1 MIIVLTRAFFIL
13 IGILFGYQ
21 LMNYIFISYHLTNII
36 HYYIGLFLSS
46 SIFAIIGYFL
56 GGFLGKYLNR
66 FYKKV
71 EDIVGRM
78 PISDLISSFIGI
90 ILGIILAAPIY
101 IGLSIGLSQIP
112 FLSMIGPVV
121 SMFISFLLI
130 FITARIVHRRKDSIL
145 DLLRKRGK
153 FPDER
158 IAISNK
164 KFAVKQKIL
173 DTSSIIDGR
182 LYHICS
188 TGFVEGQ
195 LIIPNFV
202 IEELQKIADSSDDIK
217 RRRGR
222 TGLDMLHKLTEE
234 EKVEVKIMDMD
245 FPNLK
250 GVDSKLIKLA
260 KNMKAAIITNDY
272 NLNKVAKLQKI
283 EVLNVN
289 DLSNAVKQIILPG
302 EKISVQVIREGRE
315 EDQGIAYLDDG
326 TMIVVENGK
335 KLVGQTV
342 DVEVKGLLQTAAG
355 RMIFTK
361 LLK

>member
-1 MIIVLTRAFFIL
+1 
-13 IGILFGYQ
+13 
-21 LMNYIFISYHLTNII
+21 MNCIFISYHLTNI
-36 HYYIGLFLSS
+36 HYYIGLILSS
-46 SIFAIIGYFL
+46 SIFAITGYFL
-56 GGFLGKYLNR
+56 GGFLGRYLNR

-71 EDIVGRM
+71 EDLVGRM
-78 PISDLISSFIGI
+78 PISDLIFSFIGI
-90 ILGIILAAPIY
+90 ILGIILAAPIIY
-101 IGLSIGLSQIP
+101 IGLSIGLSQIS
-112 FLSMIGPVV
+112 FLSMIGLLV
-121 SMFISFLLI
+121 SMFISFLVI

-145 DLLRKRGK
+145 GLIRRRGRFSNEK
-153 FPDER
+153 
-158 IAISNK
+158 IAIGHK

-182 LYHICS
+182 IYHICK
-188 TGFVEGQ
+188 TGFIEGQ

-202 IEELQKIADSSDDIK
+202 IDELHKIADSSDDIK

-222 TGLDMLHKLTEE
+222 TGLDMLNKLTEE
-234 EKVEVKIMDMD
+234 EKVEVKIMDTD
-245 FPNLK
+245 FSNLE

-283 EVLNVN
+283 KVLNVN
-289 DLSNAVKQIILPG
+289 NLSNAVKQIILPG
-302 EKISVQVIREGRE
+302 EKISVQLIREGKE

-342 DVEVKGLLQTAAG
+342 DVEVKGLLQTPAG